1 MTELKPCPFC
11 GAPVGKV
18 YADLLHYACIECI
31 SCGGQVRCTT
41 SQDSDMGSVIDNL
54 VDMWNKRAIE

>member
-18 YADLLHYACIECI
+18 YVDLLYDARIECI
-31 SCGGQVRCTT
+31 SCGGQVRRPT
-41 SQDSDMGSVIDNL
+41 SQDSDVGSIIDNL
-54 VDMWNKRAIE
+54 VDMWNKRVIE